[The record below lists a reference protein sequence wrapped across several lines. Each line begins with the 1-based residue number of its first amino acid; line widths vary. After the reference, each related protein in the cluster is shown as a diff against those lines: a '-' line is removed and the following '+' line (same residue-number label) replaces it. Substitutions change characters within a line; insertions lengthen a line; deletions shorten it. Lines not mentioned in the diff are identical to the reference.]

1 VKRILAYDAIFE
13 FGRML
18 VGAISAVYLLGR
30 GMQFSDITLLKMA
43 QLFSGVLLEVP
54 TGIFADRFGQ
64 KPSLIISTLSGLLGF
79 VFYFVG
85 HEFWVFLLAEIFI
98 ASCLAF
104 WSGAYESFSIQ
115 ELQMENDTQKLDVFF
130 HSNSLLN
137 SFAISIAGGIGSV
150 FSTYFREISYL
161 PTISVFFLLTILLL
175 MHQEISQRTSR
186 ANKLNSKST
195 PSANLFLVIKS
206 LKENINSIQKDKKIR
221 VLFFSISA
229 SSSLFYIVVYFW
241 QVQFQ
246 NVIGA
251 SDAFLGLAFVVMNL
265 SVSLASSL
273 IVFLKSKRLD
283 LPFLIPIGLIG
294 YSIFLCLLSFSNTL
308 FLGLIFFCLLEIF
321 MTIASSQLRSLFNQK
336 LGFEARSSTLSFLNL
351 VVKLMG
357 AIVLFIAGIVF
368 KSQDQQIGSITLL
381 FVAVGILTTIIGL
394 LEIRQLKQEN

>member
-1 VKRILAYDAIFE
+1 MKKILAYDAIFE

-18 VGAISAVYLLGR
+18 VGAISIVYLLGR
-30 GMQFSDITLLKMA
+30 GIQFSDVALLKMV
-43 QLFSGVLLEVP
+43 QLLSGVLLEVP

-64 KPSLIISTLSGLLGF
+64 KPSLIISTLSGFLGF

-85 HEFWVFLLAEIFI
+85 HEIGVFLLAEILI

-115 ELQMENDTQKLDVFF
+115 ELQMENDAQKLDVFF

-137 SFAISIAGGIGSV
+137 SFAIFIAGGIGSV

-175 MHQEISQRTSR
+175 MHQEILLQASR
-186 ANKLNSKST
+186 ANKLNSESV
-195 PSANLFLVIKS
+195 PGINLLLVMKS

-221 VLFFSISA
+221 MLFFSISA

-246 NVIGA
+246 NVLGA
-251 SDAFLGLAFVVMNL
+251 NDAFLGLAFVVMNL

-273 IVFLKSKRLD
+273 IVFLKSRRFH

-308 FLGLIFFCLLEIF
+308 FLGIMFFCLLEIF
-321 MTIASSQLRSLFNQK
+321 MTIASSQLKSLFNQK
-336 LGFEARSSTLSFLNL
+336 LGSEARSSTLSFLNL
-351 VVKLMG
+351 VIKLLG
-357 AIVLFIAGIVF
+357 TVALFITGLVF
-368 KSQDQQIGSITLL
+368 QSQGQQIGSIKLL
-381 FVAVGILTTIIGL
+381 FTAVGSLTAIIGL
-394 LEIRQLKQEN
+394 LEIRKLKQEN